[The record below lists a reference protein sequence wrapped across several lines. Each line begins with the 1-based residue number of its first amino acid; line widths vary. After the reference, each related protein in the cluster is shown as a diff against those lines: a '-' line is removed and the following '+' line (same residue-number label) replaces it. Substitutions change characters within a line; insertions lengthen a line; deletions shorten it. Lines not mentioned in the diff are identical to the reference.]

1 MTRAELEEKMI
12 EFVATSYNKDASTI
26 TMDTKIK
33 EDLGGQSILMVGLV
47 SLIENELEV
56 LVPLPVAGACKTVGE
71 LTDKVEKQL

>member
-1 MTRAELEEKMI
+1 MERAELEAKMI

-26 TMDTKIK
+26 TMDTNIK

-47 SLIENELEV
+47 SLIENELDV

-71 LTDKVEKQL
+71 LTDKVEEQL